1 MDTREHG
8 GADAIYDAHARIA
21 ARGCI
26 AADARWLRQEC
37 SMISR
42 LAAVTIN
49 ATALIGWTWLLLAV
63 FAAVFKFY

>member
-21 ARGCI
+21 ARGRI
-26 AADARWLRQEC
+26 AADARRFRAAG
-37 SMISR
+37 SMSAK
-42 LAAVTIN
+42 LATATIN

>member
-49 ATALIGWTWLLLAV
+49 GWIQILLRRRQWQS
-63 FAAVFKFY
+63 